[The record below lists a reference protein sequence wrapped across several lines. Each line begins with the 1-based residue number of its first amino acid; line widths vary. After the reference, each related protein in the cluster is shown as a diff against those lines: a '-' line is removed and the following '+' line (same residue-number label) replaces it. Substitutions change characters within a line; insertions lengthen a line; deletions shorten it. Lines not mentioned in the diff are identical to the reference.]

1 MKTRYEDKIK
11 TALEMQGS
19 AISASGILKQRIDE
33 EIRRQGKIVPIS
45 VPGGQEVSMKKSDQ
59 KRGHF
64 TIKKFAIG
72 VAAACL
78 LLSGA
83 VFAGKTAGYRSG
95 FTKGTYSYEELNKA
109 EEKLGFSV
117 DVAKQF
123 DNGYRFDKM
132 GVFETHAMDENQKSL
147 YTFLELNV
155 NYVRDGIKDITLY
168 ADKRP
173 EKGEQRKAPDMTEQY
188 GDITLRYDVY
198 TYKFVPVGYELTEED
213 KANLA
218 RDDYEISEGAD
229 SIEYRQI
236 SHVTWEKGGVY
247 YDLLGMHTSLTG
259 EEMIGM
265 AKEIIDAE

>member
-1 MKTRYEDKIK
+1 MKTRYEDRIK

-19 AISASGILKQRIDE
+19 AITASGTLKQRIDK
-33 EIRRQGKIVPIS
+33 EI
-45 VPGGQEVSMKKSDQ
+45 SMKRSEQ
-59 KRGHF
+59 KYGHF
-64 TIKKFAIG
+64 TIKKFAVG

-78 LLSGA
+78 LLSVTA
-83 VFAGKTAGYRSG
+83 FAGKTAGYRSG
-95 FTKGTYSYEELNKA
+95 LAKGTYSYAELNKA
-109 EEKLGFSV
+109 EEKLGYSV

-123 DNGYRFDKM
+123 GNGYRFDKM

-155 NYVRDGIKDITLY
+155 EYVRDGVKDINLY

-173 EKGEQRKAPDMTEQY
+173 EKGEMRKSPDMTDQC
-188 GDITLRYDVY
+188 GDIALRYDVY

-218 RDDYEISEGAD
+218 RDDYEISEGSD
-229 SIEYRQI
+229 SIEYKQI
-236 SHVTWEKGGVY
+236 SHVTWEKDGVY

-265 AKEIIDAE
+265 AKEIINAE